1 MPYIHSTSNSC
12 DAHSAQHVQV
22 FHHTLLSTLSLLLNL
37 SDRYPTLHSPPHSIA
52 VQQAESGVGWWLL
65 VGAAAACRGHPCGCQ

>member
-22 FHHTLLSTLSLLLNL
+22 FHHTLPSTLSLLLNL
-37 SDRYPTLHSPPHSIA
+37 SDRYLPLPSVLNSSSA
-52 VQQAESGVGWWLL
+52 SRERCRVV
-65 VGAAAACRGHPCGCQ
+65 AACWCRRYM